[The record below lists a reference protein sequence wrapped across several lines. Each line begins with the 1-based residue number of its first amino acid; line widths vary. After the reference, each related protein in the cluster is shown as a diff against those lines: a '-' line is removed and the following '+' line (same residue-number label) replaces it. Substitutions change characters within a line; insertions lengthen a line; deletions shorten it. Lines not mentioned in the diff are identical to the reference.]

1 MNLQATIGCHILT
14 LPYKH
19 LRLLEENTLWRL
31 PQKQKLVLQGC
42 TLDPRHCST
51 KKMLRVNTKEEENC
65 SHSIYRINLGN
76 ASVVLRSQTT
86 LFASTFHALMP
97 PSAVPMRSFCQKEP
111 QNLKE

>member
-1 MNLQATIGCHILT
+1 M
-14 LPYKH
+14 
-19 LRLLEENTLWRL
+19 LL
-31 PQKQKLVLQGC
+31 QKQKLVLQGC

-51 KKMLRVNTKEEENC
+51 KKEMLRVTTKEEENH
-65 SHSIYRINLGN
+65 SHSIYKKNLGN

-111 QNLKE
+111 QNIKE